1 MAKKK
6 KSPFVKGWKI
16 NDYWFY
22 TEFDSNDSSIYLMD
36 KEIKTEEEANRR
48 ANICLTSGID
58 NGHCE
63 QLKKG
68 EVLAIL
74 KDGMKEIEGAYCGEC
89 ICPLVAALRSK
100 DYKCP
105 KNKF

>member
-1 MAKKK
+1 MTIQ
-6 KSPFVKGWKI
+6 PFKIIEGWF
-16 NDYWFY
+16 NYGR
-22 TEFDSNDSSIYLMD
+22 SIFNVSD
-36 KEIKTEEEANRR
+36 PSTEEEANRR